1 MIRLPPRST
10 PTYTHFPYTARFR
23 SPGFLSGEVLV
34 GVDTDRPDVA
44 GLEDFLEETATGAAG
59 RVVDHVGASAVL
71 TEGDL
76 LALGGVVEAGEV
88 RGLADVLDVHRGIRG
103 DLGRTGHEAGLEL
116 LDARSEGRRV
126 GNACVSTCRTRWS
139 PDP

>member
-44 GLEDFLEETATGAAG
+44 GLEGCLEETATGAAG

-71 TEGDL
+71 TEGGL

-88 RGLADVLDVHRGIRG
+88 GGQLGTEHLATPFTNAHAVSRFRLDNKTLTAMNH
-103 DLGRTGHEAGLEL
+103 
-116 LDARSEGRRV
+116 
-126 GNACVSTCRTRWS
+126 
-139 PDP
+139 DPHH